1 MTVLPCR
8 ATRRP
13 ATRSSGLII
22 FGAIIAAAGSALALW
37 LAWHPPFRTYFDYVP
52 IAGLFGAFVGERL
65 LAWRRQRRLG
75 VVCDA
80 AAITFALMRV
90 FVPPL
95 PFFSGHTLLAVYAT
109 LTAERSALRT
119 IAIAV
124 LALVVYD
131 KLFWAGGWR
140 SMLAGALVAGPLATI
155 RNR

>member
-1 MTVLPCR
+1 M
-8 ATRRP
+8 
-13 ATRSSGLII
+13 
-22 FGAIIAAAGSALALW
+22 ALW

-52 IAGLFGAFVGERL
+52 IAGLFGAFVCERL
-65 LAWRRQRRLG
+65 LAWGRQRRLG

-80 AAITFALMRV
+80 AAITLALMRV

-95 PFFSGHTLLAVYAT
+95 PFFSGHVLLAVYAT
-109 LTAERSALRT
+109 LTAERSTLRT

-131 KLFWAGGWR
+131 KLFWARGLG
-140 SMLAGALVAGPLATI
+140 SMVVGALVAGLLATI